1 MKGMS
6 RERQTDREK
15 GEGREEGDRERGPSE
30 KDGSWL
36 VQQYRQLYH
45 RRDDNDSLIVMPSIS
60 LVKSLS
66 NASAIQKKS
75 NNIP

>member
-1 MKGMS
+1 MGREKHGE
-6 RERQTDREK
+6 RERDRWEL
-15 GEGREEGDRERGPSE
+15 
-30 KDGSWL
+30 L

-45 RRDDNDSLIVMPSIS
+45 GRDDNDSLIVILSIS

-75 NNIP
+75 NNLHQQKR